1 MIFDSKI
8 SDLYVVLYEMTTNIL
23 EEKLKYF
30 SENNGKEVD
39 IYALAKAYEI
49 KIVNFYVR
57 FLKKL

>member
-30 SENNGKEVD
+30 SENNGKEVNV
-39 IYALAKAYEI
+39 YALANAY
-49 KIVNFYVR
+49 
-57 FLKKL
+57 